1 MILKLNID
9 LCIPPRF
16 AWGVFTIVKEREFIL
31 DYYTIRGID
40 STDLANRP
48 QESM

>member
-1 MILKLNID
+1 MILKKDIE

-16 AWGVFTIVKEREFIL
+16 AWGVFTIRKEREFIL

-48 QESM
+48 

>member
-16 AWGVFTIVKEREFIL
+16 AWGVFTIGKERETIP

-40 STDLANRP
+40 STDLVNRP

>member
-16 AWGVFTIVKEREFIL
+16 AWGVPTIRKEREFIL

>member
-1 MILKLNID
+1 MTFKLNID

-16 AWGVFTIVKEREFIL
+16 AWGVFTIVKEREFSL

-40 STDLANRP
+40 STYLANRP
-48 QESM
+48 LAST